1 MSVFT
6 TIQPTFQPTF
16 QSAFQLKRYLT
27 SALKQLSLL
36 LLLSIQTTTAFS
48 GGAETSM
55 ETVSASTSEPI
66 SELVLS
72 PYSANYSAKFS
83 GLDIEAVQRLEEIE
97 PGIYRESLTA
107 KNFLG
112 KIDEQSTF
120 SLTDEQLLLPAEYSY
135 IRSVFGRTK
144 TEVQRFDWQSKTL
157 HYQKNDSHKETALE
171 AGQLDMITHR
181 LQLRR
186 DLNAGHRA
194 FSYPVISRGKLKQY
208 AYRVVSNEVLETAL
222 GPLATVKVEKIVDAD
237 DSTQFIAWLARDWEY
252 LIVKLEQKKNGDSHQ
267 LELRSA
273 VVNNQT
279 VQPLNN
285 AHTNSDGSTE

>member
-6 TIQPTFQPTF
+6 TIQLGLS
-16 QSAFQLKRYLT
+16 SAFQSGFRSGSYLT
-27 SALKQLSLL
+27 GSLKQLSLL
-36 LLLSIQTTTAFS
+36 LLLSIQATTAFS
-48 GGAETSM
+48 A
-55 ETVSASTSEPI
+55 ASVDNIPKAPI
-66 SELVLS
+66 S

-97 PGIYRESLTA
+97 PGLYRESLTA

-120 SLTDEQLLLPAEYSY
+120 SLTDKQLLRPTEYSY
-135 IRSVFGRTK
+135 VRSVFGRTK
-144 TEVQRFDWQSKTL
+144 TEVQRFDWQNKTL
-157 HYQKNDSHKETALE
+157 HYEKNDSHKQSTLE

-186 DLNAGHRA
+186 DLNAGLTE

-208 AYRVVSNEVLETAL
+208 AYRVVANEVLETAI
-222 GPLATVKVEKIVDAD
+222 GPLATVKVERVVDAD
-237 DSTQFIAWLARDWEY
+237 SKSRFTAWLAKDWEH

-273 VVNNQT
+273 VINNQT
-279 VQPLNN
+279 VQPLNR
-285 AHTNSDGSTE
+285 TQIISDGSTE

>member
-1 MSVFT
+1 MSVLT
-6 TIQPTFQPTF
+6 RIQPAPQLATHLVQ
-16 QSAFQLKRYLT
+16 QSAFQLKRFFN
-27 SALKQLSLL
+27 SALKQVGILV
-36 LLLSIQTTTAFS
+36 LLSVQTTMGFS
-48 GGAETSM
+48 ATS
-55 ETVSASTSEPI
+55 TNSAPEAPI
-66 SELVLS
+66 SL
-72 PYSANYSAKFS
+72 YSANYSAKFS

-120 SLTDEQLLLPAEYSY
+120 NLTDDQRLLPNEYSY

-144 TEVQRFDWQSKTL
+144 TEVQRFDWQNGTL
-157 HYQKNDSHKETALE
+157 HYQKNDSHKEITLE

-186 DLNAGHRA
+186 DLNAGLTE

-208 AYRVVSNEVLETAL
+208 AYRVVANEVLETAI
-222 GPLATVKVEKIVDAD
+222 GPLATVKVERVIDAD
-237 DSTQFIAWLARDWEY
+237 SKSQFTAWLAKDWEH

-273 VVNNQT
+273 VINNQT
-279 VQPLNN
+279 VQPLNR
-285 AHTNSDGSTE
+285 TQIISDGSTE

>member
-6 TIQPTFQPTF
+6 TIQLGLS
-16 QSAFQLKRYLT
+16 SAFQSGFRSGSYLT
-27 SALKQLSLL
+27 GSLKQLSLL
-36 LLLSIQTTTAFS
+36 LLLSIQATTTFS
-48 GGAETSM
+48 A
-55 ETVSASTSEPI
+55 ASVDNIPKAPI
-66 SELVLS
+66 S

-97 PGIYRESLTA
+97 PDLYRESLSA

-120 SLTDEQLLLPAEYSY
+120 SLTDKQLLRPTEYSY
-135 IRSVFGRTK
+135 VRSVFGRTK
-144 TEVQRFDWQSKTL
+144 TEVQRFDWQNKTL
-157 HYQKNDSHKETALE
+157 HYQKNDSHKESTLE

-186 DLNAGHRA
+186 DLNAGLTE

-208 AYRVVSNEVLETAL
+208 AYRVVANEVLETAI
-222 GPLATVKVEKIVDAD
+222 GPLATVKVERVVDAD
-237 DSTQFIAWLARDWEY
+237 SKSQFTAWLAKDWEH

-267 LELRSA
+267 REQRSA
-273 VVNNQT
+273 VINNQT
-279 VQPLNN
+279 GQPLNR
-285 AHTNSDGSTE
+285 TQIISDGSTE

>member
-1 MSVFT
+1 MSAFT
-6 TIQPTFQPTF
+6 TIQPRL
-16 QSAFQLKRYLT
+16 QSAFQSGLQLSFQPGSYLT
-27 SALKQLSLL
+27 GSLKQLSLL
-36 LLLSIQTTTAFS
+36 LLLFIQATTAFS
-48 GGAETSM
+48 ATS
-55 ETVSASTSEPI
+55 VDSISKAPI
-66 SELVLS
+66 S

-120 SLTDEQLLLPAEYSY
+120 SLTDEQLLRPTEYSY

-157 HYQKNDSHKETALE
+157 HYQKNDSHKETVLE

-186 DLNAGHRA
+186 DLNAGQRA

-208 AYRVVSNEVLETAL
+208 DYRVVANEVLETAI
-222 GPLATVKVEKIVDAD
+222 GPLATVKVERIVDAD
-237 DSTQFIAWLARDWEY
+237 SKGQFTAWLASDWDH

-279 VQPLNN
+279 VQPLNH